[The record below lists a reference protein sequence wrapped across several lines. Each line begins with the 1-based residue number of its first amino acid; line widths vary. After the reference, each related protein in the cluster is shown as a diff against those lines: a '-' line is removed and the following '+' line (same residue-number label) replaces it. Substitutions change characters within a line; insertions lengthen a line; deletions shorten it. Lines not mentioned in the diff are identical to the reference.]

1 VNRKNGKTAGKL
13 YDVTVV
19 GGGVAGLA
27 AAMTAGRL
35 GLQVLLLEE
44 TVFGGSVAVLE
55 RLEGYPGIEAT
66 GGWEFTQIMVKQAEA
81 AGCLLRE
88 SIKVTG
94 VRPETNSQFAI
105 LCSGKEQ
112 FRSRSVIVCS
122 GGSPRAL
129 GLQEEER
136 FVRRGI
142 HTCAQCA
149 GGRYKGQDVAV
160 AGNGS
165 FSARAARHL
174 LELGCRVFFITGD
187 AQISAD
193 VQLVK
198 ELESRNGFDFMG
210 RTHVTALLGDDFLQA
225 VEVADLASGGT
236 RKLAVTALFVYRT
249 IVPNSE
255 LVEARRDA
263 GGFLT
268 VDTNGMT
275 SLPGVFGA
283 GRVVRPDL
291 PVEVMVGDGSRSAIA
306 AAAWLRKRVK
316 P

>member
-1 VNRKNGKTAGKL
+1 VNRKNGKTAAKL

-44 TVFGGSVAVLE
+44 TVLGGSVAVLE

-94 VRPETNSQFAI
+94 VRPETNSQYAI
-105 LCSGKEQ
+105 LCSGKER

-236 RKLAVTALFVYRT
+236 R
-249 IVPNSE
+249 
-255 LVEARRDA
+255 
-263 GGFLT
+263 
-268 VDTNGMT
+268 NGMT

>member
-27 AAMTAGRL
+27 AAKTAGRL

-44 TVFGGSVAVLE
+44 IVFGGSVAVLE

-94 VRPETNSQFAI
+94 VRPETNSKFAI
-105 LCSGKEQ
+105 LCSGKER

-165 FSARAARHL
+165 FSARAEAAMGLTLWAVPTSPPCWAMISCKQWRWRIWR
-174 LELGCRVFFITGD
+174 LEGRGSWRL
-187 AQISAD
+187 
-193 VQLVK
+193 QLS
-198 ELESRNGFDFMG
+198 LS
-210 RTHVTALLGDDFLQA
+210 TA
-225 VEVADLASGGT
+225 
-236 RKLAVTALFVYRT
+236 
-249 IVPNSE
+249 P
-255 LVEARRDA
+255 
-263 GGFLT
+263 
-268 VDTNGMT
+268 
-275 SLPGVFGA
+275 
-283 GRVVRPDL
+283 
-291 PVEVMVGDGSRSAIA
+291 
-306 AAAWLRKRVK
+306 
-316 P
+316 